1 MTNVERAF
9 LVGVKYNYRLAAEET
24 RRDVE
29 DLMNKMRAEL
39 HAVRSAARRQAADIA
54 SIPSAVPRRR

>member
-29 DLMNKMRAEL
+29 DLMNEMRAEL
-39 HAVRSAARRQAADIA
+39 HVVRSARARQQAI
-54 SIPSAVPRRR
+54 R